1 MSLLGAAETYA
12 LLSVMTMTMFG
23 QNPLG
28 FVMPKRF
35 GQSVVGNQAGQYWSG
50 RGYVSLNEFWIDPN
64 TAMSETWGNIK
75 QNWGFGLLGMVGIPI
90 GFRLGKKLARPA
102 ISRTN
107 RLLGDVGL
115 KGTVR
120 L

>member
-64 TAMSETWGNIK
+64 TAMSETWGNINK
-75 QNWGFGLLGMVGIPI
+75 IGASAFLGWSAFLSDSDSVRSWPD
-90 GFRLGKKLARPA
+90 RPSAEQTASLAM
-102 ISRTN
+102 S
-107 RLLGDVGL
+107 GS
-115 KGTVR
+115 KGR
-120 L
+120 